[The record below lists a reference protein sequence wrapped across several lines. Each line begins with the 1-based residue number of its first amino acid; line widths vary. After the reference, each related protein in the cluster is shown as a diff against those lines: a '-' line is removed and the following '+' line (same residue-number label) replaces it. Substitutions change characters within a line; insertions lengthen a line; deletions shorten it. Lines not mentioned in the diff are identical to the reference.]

1 MTVSTLSEAMI
12 DLTLAGS
19 FPASDPPS
27 WTLGLDVRSGL
38 NAEKIK
44 KEESTGTRSLPAGG
58 MTGGGYLSLKNH
70 VIPRTDNR

>member
-12 DLTLAGS
+12 DLTLADS
-19 FPASDPPS
+19 FPASDPPL
-27 WTLGLDVRSGL
+27 WTLGLDVCSEL

-44 KEESTGTRSLPAGG
+44 KEESIGTRSLPASGIAGG
-58 MTGGGYLSLKNH
+58 CYLSLKNH